1 MYATQ
6 TDMDSKAFPGGSMDR
21 FARLGAANSGAQ
33 ANANRIGSGMPI
45 RIYML
50 GRFSVA
56 IDGQPAC
63 VNGNGKSNGKAK
75 QRPLALLKALI
86 AFGGRGVAPS
96 QLCESLWPDSEGDL
110 GIRNLTVTLHRLRH
124 LLRAHAAVLQH
135 AGKLTLNELVCWVDV
150 WSFERWVNDGLRR
163 LDEPAGGDA
172 AELHLRA
179 ALSLYSG
186 HFLSCESEES
196 WMLTPRLRLKT
207 KFERLVAALSKHLE
221 SRQRFADAV
230 DLCLQALERD
240 PLNEL
245 IYRRLMSCYLK
256 VGELASVLRTYM
268 RCREALA
275 NEFSSPP
282 SIETEN
288 IYLESVRAATELSG
302 AQAARQSHPSRVDR
316 RTAMKRSLD

>member
-1 MYATQ
+1 MYGTQ
-6 TDMDSKAFPGGSMDR
+6 CDIDTKAFAGGSVD
-21 FARLGAANSGAQ
+21 AIAAHGAAYAGAE
-33 ANANRIGSGMPI
+33 ADANRIGRSVPI

-135 AGKLTLNELVCWVDV
+135 AGKLTLNKHVCWVDV
-150 WSFERWVNDGLRR
+150 WSFERSVNDGLRG
-163 LDEPAGGDA
+163 LNEPAGGDA

-186 HFLSCESEES
+186 HFLSRESDELLPEGGR
-196 WMLTPRLRLKT
+196 T
-207 KFERLVAALSKHLE
+207 
-221 SRQRFADAV
+221 RQRPAHLHALPRSAGERV
-230 DLCLQALERD
+230 LQSAFDRD
-240 PLNEL
+240 
-245 IYRRLMSCYLK
+245 
-256 VGELASVLRTYM
+256 
-268 RCREALA
+268 REYI
-275 NEFSSPP
+275 PRK
-282 SIETEN
+282 
-288 IYLESVRAATELSG
+288 RAG
-302 AQAARQSHPSRVDR
+302 RY
-316 RTAMKRSLD
+316 